1 MVLMLKNISPILQA
15 LSISY
20 VLCVLPDFY
29 MEQYVVR
36 NGTHASSLDMSL
48 YNSHLPP
55 RKFQPAIMPT
65 PLFPT
70 HDNED
75 SD

>member
-1 MVLMLKNISPILQA
+1 M
-15 LSISY
+15 
-20 VLCVLPDFY
+20 
-29 MEQYVVR
+29 VR